1 MLITDPN
8 ELNQYATP
16 YRIWQGIPGIEV
28 TKNGRIF
35 VSFYGGGTDEG
46 PGNVCY
52 LAKSDDGL
60 NFSEPIAAAFYE
72 AGRCFD
78 SGIWIDP
85 LGRLWFYWSVMP
97 KKGVYAT
104 ICDDPDAHTL
114 TWSKPFFIGHEIMLN
129 KPIVLSSGEW
139 LFPVASWDAWIMRLP
154 ILDSYY
160 DSDAETGSF
169 VYRSLDQGR
178 TFEKLG
184 AANIIER
191 LFDEHMVLELM
202 DGRLAMFVRTRY
214 GIGVSYSLD
223 KGVTWS
229 DGVDSGLGGPNSRFH
244 IRRLRSG
251 RVLLI
256 NHINFTGRNNLT
268 ALLSEDDGKT
278 WAYKLLLDGRC
289 DVSYPDAVEAS
300 DGFIYVAYDRERGA
314 GLFNMEDVY
323 KQARE
328 ILYARITE
336 EDIIA
341 GKLVN
346 PESKLQCIVSKLGE
360 YAGTTEGLF
369 DGKEEAKKNATAN
382 VFLEKYADD
391 LPNMLAHFCP
401 VALDKMCAEDCQEF
415 DRLALLLNLLP
426 DKKSDILKQM
436 LALIRGA
443 ACEPSC
449 MSMEE
454 RVKTICEN
462 LAEDVTEEE
471 LAKKLGVSIYHM
483 RYQFLKSTNMTVGEY
498 LTERK
503 V

>member
-8 ELNQYATP
+8 ELKQYSTP

-52 LAKSDDGL
+52 LVKSDDGV
-60 NFSEPIAAAFYE
+60 NFSEPIAAASYD

-78 SGIWIDP
+78 SGVWIDL

-104 ICDDPDAHTL
+104 ICDDPDANTL
-114 TWSKPFFIGHEIMLN
+114 IWREPFFIGHEIMLN

-139 LFPVASWDAWIMRLP
+139 LFPVASWDALVMRLP
-154 ILDSYY
+154 IALSYY
-160 DSDAETGSF
+160 DSDADTGSY
-169 VYRSLDQGR
+169 VYRSIDQGC

-191 LFDEHMVLELM
+191 LFDEHMVLELA

-214 GIGVSYSLD
+214 GIGVSYSDD
-223 KGVTWS
+223 KGMTWS
-229 DGVDSGLGGPNSRFH
+229 EGADSGLGGPNSRFH
-244 IRRLRSG
+244 IRRLPSG

-256 NHINFTGRNNLT
+256 NHVNFTGRNNLT

-278 WAYKLLLDGRC
+278 WPYQLLLDER
-289 DVSYPDAVEAS
+289 DNVSYPDAAMS
-300 DGFIYVAYDRERGA
+300 ADGAIYITYDRERGA
-314 GLFNMEDVY
+314 GLFCMEDVY

-341 GKLVN
+341 GGLVH
-346 PESKLQCIVSKLGE
+346 PGSFLKGIVSKLDQ
-360 YAGTTEGLF
+360 YAGCADGLF
-369 DGKEEAKKNATAN
+369 DGKEQAKKDATAN
-382 VFLEKYADD
+382 ALFTRYPDR
-391 LPNMLAHFCP
+391 LPEILRKFCP
-401 VALDKMCAEDCQEF
+401 VALSKMCEEDRTQFDLLAENIDK
-415 DRLALLLNLLP
+415 DPNNKLNV
-426 DKKSDILKQM
+426 LKQM
-436 LALIRGA
+436 LALIHH
-443 ACEPSC
+443 
-449 MSMEE
+449 
-454 RVKTICEN
+454 T
-462 LAEDVTEEE
+462 
-471 LAKKLGVSIYHM
+471 KKG
-483 RYQFLKSTNMTVGEY
+483 
-498 LTERK
+498 
-503 V
+503 